1 MPDVD
6 FDLGGVPFA
15 TGAGPCGGGPGAD
28 GLRVSRLRCARFNI
42 RLSPETKKR
51 IERAASVEGRTASSF
66 ILFSA
71 LAQAERTLREHE
83 AMVLNRR
90 EAEIFFDA
98 LVRPPKMNA
107 RLASALKE
115 HDRRVV
121 SV

>member
-1 MPDVD
+1 MDISFVTGTETTYIRRWREVSD
-6 FDLGGVPFA
+6 MAQTAA
-15 TGAGPCGGGPGAD
+15 T
-28 GLRVSRLRCARFNI
+28 RSERFNL
-42 RLSPETKKR
+42 RLSSDAKKR

-66 ILFSA
+66 ILSSA

-121 SV
+121 PV